1 MSRETPKHGELLE
14 RLLGAGQQ
22 LSTATIMFHQAIAD
36 RLGLNLT
43 DHKCVGVLL
52 TQGPLTAG
60 ELADLTGLTTG
71 AITGVIDRL
80 EKAGFVR
87 REDDPNDRRRV
98 IVRTVPKRLHDIS
111 RLFDDP
117 AARVT
122 ELSTRYTE
130 KELTVI
136 LDFMG
141 QSCEGL
147 HAATLKLR
155 QQTEPA
161 SKRTPG
167 NGARK
172 TRAARQKSS

>member
-1 MSRETPKHGELLE
+1 MSREAPGREELLE
-14 RLLGAGQQ
+14 QLLGAGRQ

-80 EKAGFVR
+80 EKAGFVC
-87 REDDPNDRRRV
+87 REDDPHDRRRV
-98 IVRTVPKRLHDIS
+98 IVRTVPKRVREIS
-111 RLFDDP
+111 RLFDDL

-122 ELSTRYTE
+122 ELSTRYTD

-141 QSCEGL
+141 RSCEGL

-155 QQTEPA
+155 QQTEPG
-161 SKRTPG
+161 SKRPPG
-167 NGARK
+167 NAERK
-172 TRAARQKSS
+172 SRAARQKSS